1 MDSELIPQGL
11 ARTSAKNFYLW
22 QLPWLGLLAFGFIGA
37 FFVLFFG
44 LNQTGMNDYFI
55 FGLWIVFDLVLIALG
70 AGAFFTGF
78 LVYIIG
84 RDELKS
90 IISLA
95 VIIGF
100 IFYSSALVLLAV
112 DIGQPVRSWFIFWHA
127 NVHSMLTEVS
137 FCITVYFAV
146 LAIEYI
152 PILME
157 NRKLNKVTEF
167 RFFAHNLHEIM
178 FVFAAAGAFLSFFHQ
193 GSLGGM
199 FGVLQARPFAGR
211 AMFSIWPTTF
221 PLFIISAMAAGPT
234 FTLLIVSLMEKLGG
248 KRLVK
253 DNAKQLLARI
263 SGVILAVYIVL
274 KLIDTIAWIYGPAQA
289 AGFTL
294 GDFYRAGPYGIWL
307 LYLELGIFGVLPA
320 ILLNIPAVRRNNSGL
335 IIASLLTCAGVA
347 VNRFVMVVQTL
358 AIPVL
363 PFEKFVGY
371 LPTWQEWA
379 IALGVVGYAG
389 LILSLS
395 YRYLP
400 VFPHEKELN
409 E

>member
-1 MDSELIPQGL
+1 MDSELIPQDL

-22 QLPWLGLLAFGFIGA
+22 QLPWLGLLAFGLIGA

-44 LNQTGMNDYFI
+44 LNQTGMNDYFA
-55 FGLWIVFDLVLIALG
+55 FGLWIVFDLVVIALG

-78 LVYIIG
+78 LLYIIG

-95 VIIGF
+95 VVIGF
-100 IFYSSALVLLAV
+100 IFYSSALALLAI
-112 DIGQPVRSWFIFWHA
+112 DIGQPARFWFILWHA

-137 FCITVYFAV
+137 FCITIYFMV

-152 PILME
+152 PIVLE
-157 NRKLNKVTEF
+157 NRKLNKVPEF
-167 RFFAHNLHEIM
+167 RFFAHNLHETM
-178 FVFAAAGAFLSFFHQ
+178 FIFAAAGAFLSFFHQ

-221 PLFIISAMAAGPT
+221 PLFIISAVAAGPC
-234 FTLLIVSLMEKLGG
+234 FTLLIASLMEKAGG

-263 SGVILAVYIVL
+263 SGAVLAVYIVL

-307 LYLELGIFGVLPA
+307 LYLELGILGILPA
-320 ILLNIPAVRRNNSGL
+320 IMLNIPAVRRNNSGL
-335 IIASLLTCAGVA
+335 IIASLLTCAGVV
-347 VNRFVMVVQTL
+347 VNRFVMVVETL

-379 IALGVVGYAG
+379 ITLGVVGYAG

-400 VFPHEKELN
+400 VFPNEKELN
-409 E
+409 D

>member
-221 PLFIISAMAAGPT
+221 PLFIISAMAAGPV

>member
-167 RFFAHNLHEIM
+167 RFFAHNIHEIM

-199 FGVLQARPFAGR
+199 FGVLKARPFAGR

-221 PLFIISAMAAGPT
+221 PLFIISAMAAGPV

-253 DNAKQLLARI
+253 DSAKQLLARI

-294 GDFYRAGPYGIWL
+294 GDFYRAGPYGIWI

-320 ILLNIPAVRRNNSGL
+320 ILLNIPAVRKNNSGL
-335 IIASLLTCAGVA
+335 IIASLLTCAGVV